1 MMTNPKKKI
10 VKILSKV
17 CEDLLPNIR
26 VANIAKVKRALEGV
40 HYIIEAKY

>member
-1 MMTNPKKKI
+1 MTNAKKKI
-10 VKILSKV
+10 VTILVKV

-26 VANIAKVKRALEGV
+26 VAYIAKVKRALAGV